1 MTTMALIPVL
11 AAVAALATFS
21 GGQVTTDDLRAL
33 AFLDRIQKVDEHL
46 PEAIAA
52 PARGSDEFTSAV
64 RVMAHRRIAAAEAR
78 ARGLRRSDAENA
90 IAEIRRLAV
99 LRKVFY
105 LENTTHRVQE
115 ARADW
120 HRMLERAHAANPDL
134 CEVPGVYHFRY
145 IFIGDPATTPT
156 RWAELE
162 SSATRVRRMLDEPGT
177 DFGATAR
184 RFCNSLPA
192 DNRGALVGP
201 LGSRG
206 IETTRVE
213 VLESL
218 AVGGVSD
225 PFRTNRGYM
234 ILKLEQRQPR
244 RMMTPEESSETLV
257 LGGRLERFMP
267 ELVDAVVTSETVAA
281 NPFRIID
288 GALSPE
294 PADGDKVVVE
304 SRLFTLRNRDI
315 YTPAWRAANPEAE
328 WKDIHAA
335 ARLTAAR
342 HTLAELARRDYLTR
356 QPVYQHALDM
366 VEEMA
371 DAAAALRQGPEL
383 RDIDA
388 VLAGRAFA
396 PAD

>member
-1 MTTMALIPVL
+1 
-11 AAVAALATFS
+11 
-21 GGQVTTDDLRAL
+21 
-33 AFLDRIQKVDEHL
+33 
-46 PEAIAA
+46 
-52 PARGSDEFTSAV
+52 
-64 RVMAHRRIAAAEAR
+64 
-78 ARGLRRSDAENA
+78 
-90 IAEIRRLAV
+90 
-99 LRKVFY
+99 
-105 LENTTHRVQE
+105 
-115 ARADW
+115 
-120 HRMLERAHAANPDL
+120 
-134 CEVPGVYHFRY
+134 
-145 IFIGDPATTPT
+145 
-156 RWAELE
+156 
-162 SSATRVRRMLDEPGT
+162 
-177 DFGATAR
+177 
-184 RFCNSLPA
+184 
-192 DNRGALVGP
+192 
-201 LGSRG
+201 
-206 IETTRVE
+206 
-213 VLESL
+213 
-218 AVGGVSD
+218 
-225 PFRTNRGYM
+225 
-234 ILKLEQRQPR
+234 
-244 RMMTPEESSETLV
+244 MTPEESSETLV

-371 DAAAALRQGPEL
+371 DAAASLRQGPEL

-388 VLAGRAFA
+388 VLAGRDFA